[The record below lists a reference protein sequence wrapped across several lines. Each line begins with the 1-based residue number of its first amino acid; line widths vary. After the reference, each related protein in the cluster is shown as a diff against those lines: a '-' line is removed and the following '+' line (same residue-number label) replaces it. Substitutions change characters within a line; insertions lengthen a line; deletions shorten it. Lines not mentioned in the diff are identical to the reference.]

1 MERAT
6 RVVSGP
12 LALKMQRMAAARDGA
27 VGLEIVSLPQLAARL
42 AGGFARPAAAEDLQ
56 PAIRATLEQG
66 GFTDLQDLTR
76 LPGMVRAIQ
85 QTLTSIWRSGAS
97 LDRAANSRLADLAR
111 IDAEVRSNLPP
122 GALAPPDLRD
132 AALARVAFAHRL
144 FGPIEL
150 HGLLDVDPV
159 WRPLISALAEQTPVT
174 WAPAGEA
181 DRSWFTGTVQPPP
194 DVPPLAPSAV
204 VCADPH
210 AEVVEALR
218 WARSLM
224 ASGVPAAEI
233 AIAALGPDAW
243 DESIL
248 VLSRTAGLPVHFT
261 HGISALEVA
270 DGQACAALADLLL
283 RGLSQARVR
292 RLLRRAPRATADLP
306 DDWAKG
312 LRRSAGLFTLTQWET
327 ALRVARPE
335 RASGDAAERVLL
347 PRLAQLAEGIAAA
360 EATGVAL
367 LQPTALGLWREALR
381 AAPAEALEIS
391 LQRLRIPDPTSPGA
405 AVSWGPAWHLAAAP
419 RPQVRLLGLTSRAW
433 PRASTEDPL
442 LPDHV
447 LPRSAL
453 EAVPR
458 PEQDE
463 RIFRAIA
470 AGATGSFVLSRSRRS
485 SEGTLLAPSRLF
497 PVGAAQVLARVRTPE
512 QAFSEAD
519 RLLAR
524 PQEARDEPLLAL
536 GRAAWRAWLS
546 PEHTDHDGRVPRADR
561 VVRAALDREQSA
573 TSARRLLR
581 DPLGFVWAYGLRW
594 SPAETHT
601 DLLALDRPAFGEL
614 IHELI
619 RRTVEHLEPAPGLNR
634 ATPAEIE
641 AALRTAGEAVLASWP
656 SERPVPPPLLWRRTV
671 DEGVRLALGGL
682 LLDDQLMPGTA
693 SFAEVPFGRK
703 AENERHP
710 WAETAPVAL
719 GGLRF
724 GGRIDRLDL
733 RGDSAAA
740 RVTDYKSGAAPRN
753 MDRVVLAGGAEL
765 QRVIYAAAVRQG
777 LPEVRQIV
785 SRLVYL
791 RDGPAHHGLSGDL
804 LDAGIAE
811 AERFIAAAEALVVGG
826 AAPPGPDVEE
836 RFNDL
841 RLALPAELD
850 TYLRRKAA
858 ARAGVAGELPAFW
871 GRP

>member
-1 MERAT
+1 MDRAT

-12 LALKMQRMAAARDGA
+12 LALKMQRLTAAKDGA

-42 AGGFARPAAAEDLQ
+42 AGGFVRPAAVEDLQ
-56 PAIRATLEQG
+56 PAIRAALDQG
-66 GFTDLQDLTR
+66 GFTDLKALTH
-76 LPGMVRAIQ
+76 LPGMVRAVQ
-85 QTLTSIWRSGAS
+85 QTLTSVWRSGTS
-97 LDRAANSRLADLAR
+97 LDCAANSRLSDLAL
-111 IDAEVRSNLPP
+111 IDAEVRSHLPP

-132 AALARVAFAHRL
+132 AALAQIAFAPRL

-150 HGLLDVDPV
+150 YGLLDVDPV
-159 WRPLISALAEQTPVT
+159 WRPLVSALADQTPIT
-174 WAPAGEA
+174 WTTAGEA
-181 DRSWFTGTVQPPP
+181 DRSWFTGTIQPSP
-194 DVPPLAPSAV
+194 DARLTPAAV

-218 WARSLM
+218 WARGLM
-224 ASGVPAAEI
+224 ASGVPAVEI
-233 AIAALGPDAW
+233 GIAALGPDAW
-243 DESIL
+243 DESMV

-261 HGISALEVA
+261 HGISALECA

-283 RGLSQARVR
+283 RGLSQERVR
-292 RLLRRAPRATADLP
+292 RLLRRAPRAMADLP
-306 DDWAKG
+306 DDWSKG
-312 LRRSAGLFTLTQWET
+312 LSRSAGLFTVTQWET
-327 ALRVARPE
+327 ALRAARPE
-335 RASGDAAERVLL
+335 RASGEAAEHALL
-347 PRLAQLAEGIAAA
+347 PWLAQLAEGAAAA
-360 EATGVAL
+360 EAVGEAL
-367 LQPTALGLWREALR
+367 LHPAALELWREALR

-391 LQRLRIPDPTSPGA
+391 LQRLRISDPTSPGA
-405 AVSWGPAWHLAAAP
+405 AISWGPAWHLAASP
-419 RPQVRLLGLTSRAW
+419 RAQVRLLGLSSRAW
-433 PRASTEDPL
+433 PRAGTEDPL

-447 LPRSAL
+447 LPRSGL
-453 EAVPR
+453 EAIPR
-458 PEQDE
+458 PEEDE
-463 RIFRAIA
+463 RTFRAIA
-470 AGATGSFVLSRSRRS
+470 AGATRSIVLSRSRRS

-497 PVGAAQVLARVRTPE
+497 PTAIAQVLARIRTPE
-512 QAFSEAD
+512 HAFSEAD

-536 GRAAWRAWLS
+536 SRAAWRAWLS
-546 PEHTDHDGRVPRADR
+546 PDHTEHDGRVPRADG
-561 VVRAALDREQSA
+561 VVRAGLDREQSA

-581 DPLGFVWAYGLRW
+581 DPLGFVWAYALRW
-594 SPAETHT
+594 RPADTHA

-614 IHELI
+614 VHELI
-619 RRTVEHLEPAPGLNR
+619 RRTVEDLEPDPGLNR

-641 AALRTAGEAVLASWP
+641 AALRKAGETVLAVWP

-671 DEGVRLALGGL
+671 DEGVRLARDGL
-682 LLDDQLMPGTA
+682 LLDSELLQGTT
-693 SFAEVPFGRK
+693 SFAEVPFGRR

-710 WAETAPVAL
+710 WTVIAPVVL

-733 RGDSAAA
+733 RGDGVAA

-753 MDRVVLAGGAEL
+753 MERVVLGGGTEL

-791 RDGPAHHGLSGDL
+791 RDGPTHHGLSGDL

-811 AERFIAAAEALVVGG
+811 AERFIGAAEALVAGG
-826 AAPPGPDVEE
+826 AAPPGPDVEG

-850 TYLRRKAA
+850 AYLRRKAA

-871 GRP
+871 GYP